1 MKSKEIFR
9 LIAVIV
15 SLLIL
20 AGAAFMN
27 RRALSDALTKLFDRT
42 PSRPPVEE
50 IERRVRTI
58 LELPTYEHVY
68 HNVIYL
74 GEEARFLGIKHLDK
88 RLLFSVDVTV
98 RAGIDLRKGIDI
110 EPTSTGTLRI
120 GLPSPEVLLADA
132 DEATIREYF
141 AKEFG
146 GKISRLEYYDEID
159 KSKARSV
166 EDAIERGIL
175 EEAGR
180 QAKALIE
187 GLLLS
192 LGLSEVYIYFQNEE
206 AP

>member
-1 MKSKEIFR
+1 VESKKISR
-9 LIAVIV
+9 LIAVFAAI
-15 SLLIL
+15 LIL
-20 AGAAFMN
+20 SGAAFVN
-27 RRALSDALTKLFDRT
+27 RRALSGLFTKG
-42 PSRPPVEE
+42 PAPPPVEE

-88 RLLFSVDVTV
+88 RLLFSVNVAV
-98 RAGIDLRKGIDI
+98 RAGIDLRKGVHI
-110 EPTSTGTLRI
+110 EGTSTGTFRI
-120 GLPSPEVLLADA
+120 GLPPPEILLVDA
-132 DEATIREYF
+132 DESSIREYF

-159 KSKARSV
+159 KSKARTV

-175 EEAGR
+175 DAAGR
-180 QAKALIE
+180 QAKAIVE

-192 LGLSEVYIYFQNEE
+192 LGLSEAYIYFRNGE
-206 AP
+206 AL